1 VGPAAPRAASSS
13 GLLAALTHQY
23 AAPPVC
29 HAAECRGRP
38 PPPTYPTA
46 CHAVTRESRPLC
58 VFAPVFCFLPRLAA
72 PARGRGAHARPQPQP
87 QGSGACS
94 TFRTLPPTFA
104 SWLSLSLS
112 LSSRPAAAPSSAAH
126 RPSCHTI
133 PFRRVAAWTRV
144 RVLRLQLAAC
154 LTGRSPSLRSLIPLS
169 SGFPSLHSSIP
180 LYKGTFPIPSLV
192 CLSCSGRP
200 EPWNGGTG
208 PRPPPRRRRRRGAKV
223 VNRLGTSR

>member
-104 SWLSLSLS
+104 SWLSLSLQ
-112 LSSRPAAAPSSAAH
+112 
-126 RPSCHTI
+126 PSCCSTELCRAS
-133 PFRRVAAWTRV
+133 P
-144 RVLRLQLAAC
+144 VL
-154 LTGRSPSLRSLIPLS
+154 PYN
-169 SGFPSLHSSIP
+169 SIP
-180 LYKGTFPIPSLV
+180 PRRCMDS
-192 CLSCSGRP
+192 R
-200 EPWNGGTG
+200 
-208 PRPPPRRRRRRGAKV
+208 PRPPPPARCLP
-223 VNRLGTSR
+223 NRPISFPA